1 MKYSVEYKNG
11 KFIETLEV
19 NNNTVTKTW
28 QRKND
33 GEISGLRSTDLEFS
47 EQLEE
52 IEEEDVLDYIND
64 LFDNSMLVA
73 DVEDFVANTGVE

>member
-19 NNNTVTKTW
+19 NNNTVIKTW

-52 IEEEDVLDYIND
+52 IEEEDVLDYIYD

-73 DVEDFVANTGVE
+73 DIEDFVANTGVE